1 MMNENEE
8 TEGEDLEIKREDMSY
23 YIRRVMLIL

>member
-1 MMNENEE
+1 MNENEE

-23 YIRRVMLIL
+23 YIRMMIL

>member
-23 YIRRVMLIL
+23 YIRMMIL